1 MYLVLEHLPRMQK
14 ALHSLPSTEDKMK
27 QSKTLRGMSSPR
39 HLGGGGGGGW
49 VGGGGHL
56 SLGAWRAC
64 LGNIVILKNNKLG
77 WGEAQWGN
85 ACCTSMG
92 TGVWV
97 LRTHIKMGMVLCAC
111 L

>member
-1 MYLVLEHLPRMQK
+1 MYCIYPVFSLKSEVGMYLVLEHLPRMQK

-64 LGNIVILKNNKLG
+64 LGNIVILSEK
-77 WGEAQWGN
+77 
-85 ACCTSMG
+85 
-92 TGVWV
+92 
-97 LRTHIKMGMVLCAC
+97 
-111 L
+111 